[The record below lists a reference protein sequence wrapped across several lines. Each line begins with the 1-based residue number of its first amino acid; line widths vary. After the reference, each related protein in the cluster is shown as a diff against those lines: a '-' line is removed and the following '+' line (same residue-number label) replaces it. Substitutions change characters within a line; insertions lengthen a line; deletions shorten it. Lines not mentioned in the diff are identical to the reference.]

1 MEHVYHTPF
10 SQGSGIFME
19 EGAEGLHGLEVACD
33 LWETV
38 SSRHNKLHSTRSIF
52 IQEYMDST
60 NST

>member
-1 MEHVYHTPF
+1 MEHVYHTPS

-19 EGAEGLHGLEVACD
+19 EETEGLQGLEMACD

-38 SSRHNKLHSTRSIF
+38 SSRHNKPHSTGSIF
-52 IQEYMDST
+52 IQEYMEST